1 MDGNRRENFF
11 ERNDWKVWAFL
22 SVLLLIFAVEEIRMG
37 GSAFDGE
44 EADRFKAITGT
55 TWDELTADE
64 PGVAQLIDSAVRAA
78 GVTAVAGAVFSFAI
92 AVFGLRRRQRWA
104 WMTMWTWPLFFVLTW
119 IVTLAPSTFAIGFW
133 LILTVITVALLA
145 LTYRKYSAQGSFS

>member
-1 MDGNRRENFF
+1 MDGSRRENVV

-22 SVLLLIFAVEEIRMG
+22 SVLLLLFAVEQVRMG

-44 EADRFKAITGT
+44 EANRFAAITGT
-55 TWDELTADE
+55 TWDDLSADE
-64 PGVAQLIDSAVRAA
+64 PGVAQLIDSDLRAA

-104 WMTMWTWPLFFVLTW
+104 WLTMWTWPLFFVLTW
-119 IVTLAPSTFAIGFW
+119 IITLAPSPFAIGFW
-133 LILTVITVALLA
+133 FILVVATVALLA
-145 LTYRKYSAQGSFS
+145 LTYRKYAV